1 MIHSFG
7 NGSKS
12 TLEVPTR
19 RVRWWRGVIVLVSLI
34 VISVGL
40 AYLFQRLL
48 TPVQPVLNRFA
59 WLAYLGVFGVQ
70 LLSNL
75 TIIAPVP
82 VASAIMVS
90 IATQWNPFL
99 VALFASLGGVLGELS
114 GYFAGYVVEK
124 TSSINESTPGYT
136 KIRGWMNRHGLWAI
150 AFLAFQPVLPFDI
163 GGIIAGAAKMSLWK
177 FLPALWLG
185 KFPKYLILTYLGVE
199 VIHFFKW

>member
-1 MIHSFG
+1 MAT
-7 NGSKS
+7 K
-12 TLEVPTR
+12 P
-19 RVRWWRGVIVLVSLI
+19 VRWHQLAIIAVSLI

-40 AYLFQRLL
+40 AYLFQKLL
-48 TPVQPVLNRFA
+48 IPVQPVLNRFA
-59 WLAYLGVFGVQ
+59 WLAYLGVFGIQ

-82 VASAIMVS
+82 VALAIMVS
-90 IATQWNPFL
+90 IATQWDPLL
-99 VALFASLGGVLGELS
+99 VALFASLGGALGELS
-114 GYFAGYVVEK
+114 GYFAGYIAK
-124 TSSINESTPGYT
+124 QAAINESTPGYT
-136 KIRGWMNRHGLWAI
+136 RIRGWMNRYGPWAI

-185 KFPKYLILTYLGVE
+185 RFPKYLILSYFGVG